1 MIKNTSKMAHF
12 KNIDSLDQLRKEYHR
27 LALQFHPDRGGCE
40 ETMKAINNEFEKLSK
55 SLINANTDFS
65 AARKVYENQVSEE
78 IIETINKIIDLI
90 GIDIEIIGSWVWL
103 TGNTYPNREAI
114 KEAGFNFSR
123 QKSAWYWHAGDY
135 RKRNGKMSSLDDVR
149 DFWGSEKIAQ
159 RRQEEKS
166 LA

>member
-1 MIKNTSKMAHF
+1 MKHF
-12 KNIDSLDQLRKEYHR
+12 HNITNLADLRREYHR
-27 LALQFHPDRGGCE
+27 LALLNHPDRGGCE
-40 ETMKAINNEFEKLSK
+40 ETMKGINNEFEFLSK
-55 SLINANTDFS
+55 KLINADSTFTQE
-65 AARKVYENQVSEE
+65 RKNYEYKVSEDLQY
-78 IIETINKIIDLI
+78 IIDQIINLI
-90 GIDIEIIGSWVWL
+90 GIEIEIIGSWVWL